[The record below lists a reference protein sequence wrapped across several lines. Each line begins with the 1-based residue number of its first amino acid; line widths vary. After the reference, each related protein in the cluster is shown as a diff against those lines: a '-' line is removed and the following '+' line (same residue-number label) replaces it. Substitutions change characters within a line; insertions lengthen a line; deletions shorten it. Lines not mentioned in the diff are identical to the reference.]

1 MSCQDVAEEILKR
14 RPLYL
19 VTVERTEA
27 FCTETFV
34 IGLYF
39 TERAA
44 VLAGLRD
51 LFLYLHFDHYD
62 PCKRFFMF
70 NDFNDFTDG
79 PRCWKDQWND
89 QAGHDD
95 FKIDEMYPGECRR
108 AWRKTFQFDEI
119 VKDMVI
125 KDRTSSQEL
134 RNVLR
139 QWRTDVLSSDIIPAA
154 LENIATANRARYRR
168 YEGERQAWVAQY
180 GSAKPYPYGA
190 STDVDE
196 L

>member
-19 VTVERTEA
+19 VTVVRIEA
-27 FCTETFV
+27 FCTATFV

-39 TERAA
+39 SERAA

-62 PCKRFFMF
+62 PGKRFFLY
-70 NDFNDFTDG
+70 NEFTDG

-95 FKIDEMYPGECRR
+95 FKIDEMYPGECGR

-125 KDRTSSQEL
+125 RDRTSSQGL

-139 QWRTDVLSSDIIPAA
+139 RWRTDVLSSDIIPAA
-154 LENIATANRARYRR
+154 LENIATANRPLYRR

-180 GSAKPYPYGA
+180 GSAIPYPYGGP
-190 STDVDE
+190 STNVDE